1 MADSRPDRQPI
12 DAPLRERVTA
22 DYRAAMYAAANYAW
36 ANRQAM
42 TQAVSRARHD
52 ADCSAL

>member
-1 MADSRPDRQPI
+1 MADSRPDRQLI